1 MSTKAGITW
10 AGSGRGFEGMTESEL
25 RTLED
30 ARVQAGKLARIRARC
45 SVIAPKGAYKSP
57 SLTGMPRGN
66 SEPCGLDG
74 SRQECEKLLQE
85 LETEERR
92 YAEVKKACERILKK
106 STMKPELREFCRL
119 YYLRRMSVEQAAESM
134 GMAGRTG
141 WNYKGKIEAARK
153 AKKPCHKRENRAEN
167 DQKNFQ

>member
-10 AGSGRGFEGMTESEL
+10 AGSGKGFEGMTEREL

-30 ARVQAGKLARIRARC
+30 ARVQAGKLASIRARC

-92 YAEVKKACERILKK
+92 YAEIKKACERILKK
-106 STMKPELREFCRL
+106 SSMKPELREFCRL
-119 YYLRRMSVEQAAESM
+119 YYLRRMSVEQAAESL
-134 GMAGRTG
+134 GLTGRTG
-141 WNYKGKIEAARK
+141 WNYKEKLEAVRR
-153 AKKPCHKRENRAEN
+153 AKNPCHKRENTAEN
-167 DQKNFQ
+167 DQKIFQ